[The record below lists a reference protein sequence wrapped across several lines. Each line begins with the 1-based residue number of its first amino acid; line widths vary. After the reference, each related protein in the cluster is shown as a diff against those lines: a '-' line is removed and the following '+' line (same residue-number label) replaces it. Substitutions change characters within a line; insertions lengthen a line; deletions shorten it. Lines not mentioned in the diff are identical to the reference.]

1 MEIKKTDYIRYILK
15 GLAVSYIIT
24 FAIIL
29 IMALLLTYTSLKE
42 STIPIIN
49 TMAMIGSIVCGSIY
63 LTLNTGEKGW
73 LNGMLIGFLYFLI
86 LLILNKTFIKTFSFN
101 TYSFSKF
108 MISLVTGIIGGMI
121 GINLK

>member
-1 MEIKKTDYIRYILK
+1 MEIKKTDYILYIFK

-24 FAIIL
+24 FAMIL
-29 IMALLLTYTSLKE
+29 IISLLLTYTSFKE

-49 TMAMIGSIVCGSIY
+49 TIAMIGSIVSGSIY

-86 LLILNKTFIKTFSFN
+86 LLILNKTFVKTFSFN
-101 TYSFSKF
+101 VYSFSKL

>member
-1 MEIKKTDYIRYILK
+1 MEVKKTDYILYIFK

-24 FAIIL
+24 FAMIL
-29 IMALLLTYTSLKE
+29 IISLLLTYTSFKE

-49 TMAMIGSIVCGSIY
+49 TIAMIGSIVSGSIY

-86 LLILNKTFIKTFSFN
+86 LLILNKTFVKTFSFN
-101 TYSFSKF
+101 VYSFSKL

>member
-1 MEIKKTDYIRYILK
+1 MEVKKTDYILYIFK

-24 FAIIL
+24 FAMIL
-29 IMALLLTYTSLKE
+29 IISLLLTYTSFKE

-49 TMAMIGSIVCGSIY
+49 TIAMIGSIVCGSIY

-86 LLILNKTFIKTFSFN
+86 LLILNKTFVKTFSFN
-101 TYSFSKF
+101 VYSFSKL

>member
-24 FAIIL
+24 FAMIL
-29 IMALLLTYTSLKE
+29 IISLLLTYTSLKE

-49 TMAMIGSIVCGSIY
+49 TIAMIGSIVCGSIY

-101 TYSFSKF
+101 TYSFSKL

>member
-24 FAIIL
+24 FAMIL
-29 IMALLLTYTSLKE
+29 IISLLLTYTSLKE

-49 TMAMIGSIVCGSIY
+49 TIAMIGSIVCGSIY

>member
-29 IMALLLTYTSLKE
+29 IMALLLTYTSFKE

-49 TMAMIGSIVCGSIY
+49 TIAMIGSIVCGSIY

-86 LLILNKTFIKTFSFN
+86 LLILTKTFVKTLNFN
-101 TYSFSKF
+101 VYSFSKF